1 LSPLDHVLG
10 GGLVRGAVVLLAGQ
24 IGIGRTSLTLQ
35 MLNGLRHR
43 CLYATTEETREHVVA
58 TASRIGAASDL
69 VSVITERDLNKI
81 FAEAQAVHVQ
91 TIAIDTI
98 QKLYSNAEAKPGS
111 PTQLKKCVERLVSYA
126 KDNDTAIWLVGHVT
140 QAGDIAGPRAIEH
153 SVDVTLQLEPCAGNE
168 RILRSA
174 GKNRFGSTSPVGR
187 FELTKNGFVAVSTH
201 PGSCEPR

>member
-1 LSPLDHVLG
+1 
-10 GGLVRGAVVLLAGQ
+10 
-24 IGIGRTSLTLQ
+24 

-43 CLYATTEETREHVVA
+43 CLYATTEETREHVAA

-81 FAEAQAVHVQ
+81 LAEAQAVHAQ

-98 QKLYSNAEAKPGS
+98 QKLYSDVGAQPGS

-153 SVDVTLQLEPCAGNE
+153 SVDVTLQLELELEPSADNE
-168 RILRSA
+168 RTLRCA

-187 FELTKNGFVAVSTH
+187 FELTKSGFVTI
-201 PGSCEPR
+201 